1 MDDRV
6 KAHFNQEKVP
16 AILAAAFGGLALLL
30 AAVGL
35 YGVIF
40 YAVARRQTEIA
51 LRVALGASRHHVACM
66 VLGRTAALV
75 VVGVVAGW
83 VVRYWVVE
91 SVQSL
96 LFGLPAREPRLFV
109 AAAAVLVV
117 VAAIAAWSPARRA
130 SKLDPSGVLRVG

>member
-1 MDDRV
+1 ML
-6 KAHFNQEKVP
+6 

-51 LRVALGASRHHVACM
+51 IRMALGASRSHVACM
-66 VLGRTAALV
+66 VLGRAAALV
-75 VVGVVAGW
+75 AMGVVAGW
-83 VVRYWVVE
+83 IVSHWVVD

-96 LFGLPAREPRLFV
+96 LFGLPAREPRLFL
-109 AAAAVLVV
+109 AAAAMLVV
-117 VAAIAAWSPARRA
+117 VAAIAAWSLARRA
-130 SKLDPSGVLRVG
+130 AKLDPSGVLREG